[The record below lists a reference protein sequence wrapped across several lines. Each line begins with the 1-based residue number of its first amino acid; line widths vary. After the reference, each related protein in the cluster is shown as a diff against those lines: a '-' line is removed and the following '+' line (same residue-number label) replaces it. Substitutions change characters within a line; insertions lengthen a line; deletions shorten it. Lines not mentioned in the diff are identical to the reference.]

1 MLSRIITVAL
11 EWDSGHIAL
20 TIVSTDTEITGT
32 THTDTT
38 HMDTTR
44 MDTTRM
50 VIIPTVHTILI
61 GDTITILMGM
71 EWVD

>member
-20 TIVSTDTEITGT
+20 TIVSTDTTDTEITGT

-38 HMDTTR
+38 H